1 MTKPFDIDPVYA
13 HYPYS
18 KFDFLYLRDGP
29 WPQLMPDRPMGD
41 IPEVVKVPA
50 AEQREFRRYVKTVY
64 LKRLWLNSIRGL
76 FYVFS
81 HDRYQAFDDERF
93 ARQLTEG
100 VYSKF
105 LAPWPENPAADQG
118 IGAELAA
125 KVAASSGTGA
135 LYYVDFSLMTIL
147 EDYCLP
153 GNYVAPSTVVFRET
167 DKYRFEPVALR
178 INDLVLGPENG
189 NAWVLAKY
197 FALQAAEYS
206 IKFVYHI
213 GLHFPFDTVNALT
226 KSILPKEHIVFQLL
240 EPHLLLSLPVNNAVL
255 ESPNSVVTDDP
266 NKTPFYA
273 PFATKSADVRR
284 LLFLAS
290 DGIGGHAA
298 YPTYDFFKIRPL
310 NRRSGADTPERLRT
324 RRVPSRFGEVMDR
337 YWTPY
342 ETFVRGVVDHY
353 VERIEKLNEAYARGE
368 ASPAETR
375 REIKEID
382 LDKLATWATQIA
394 VYIPHFPTA
403 AELISGGPGTY
414 AIDGALLTEA
424 LTTIIWTV
432 SIAHAMDHVD
442 DGRIMPDEKP
452 YRLRVPPPESA
463 DIAPVSPQSL
473 VARWDF
479 FSTLLILTTFSR
491 PITTRSMLDV
501 KYAFKPSSGLPKLA
515 QDFHENLLKTAAEI
529 RADRTL
535 DRPDATG
542 PRQWIELEDAACSVQ
557 Y

>member
-1 MTKPFDIDPVYA
+1 MTKHFYIDPVYV

-50 AEQREFRRYVKTVY
+50 AEQRQFRRYVKTVY
-64 LKRLWLNSIRGL
+64 LQRLLLNSIRGL
-76 FYVFS
+76 FYVLR

-105 LAPWPENPAADQG
+105 LVSWSDKPAEDKG

-125 KVAASSGTGA
+125 KVAASGDTGA
-135 LYYVDFSLMTIL
+135 LYYVDFSMMTIL

-153 GNYVAPSTVVFRET
+153 GNYVAPTTVVFREIG
-167 DKYRFEPVALR
+167 KYRFKPVALR

-189 NAWVLAKY
+189 NAWELAKY

-226 KSILPKEHIVFQLL
+226 KSILPREHIVFQLL

-290 DGIGGHAA
+290 DGIQGHAA
-298 YPTYDFFKIRPL
+298 YPTYDFFRIRPL
-310 NRRSGADTPERLRT
+310 NRRSGADTPPERRT
-324 RRVPSRFGEVMDR
+324 RLVPSRFGEVMDR

-342 ETFVRGVVDHY
+342 ETFVRGVVDRY
-353 VERIEKLNEAYARGE
+353 AGRIEKLNEAYNRGAMNTPEARGE
-368 ASPAETR
+368 L
-375 REIKEID
+375 KEVD

-394 VYIPHFPTA
+394 VYIPGFPTA
-403 AELISGGPGTY
+403 VDFIRGGPGAY
-414 AIDGALLTEA
+414 SIDRALLTEA

-463 DIAPVSPQSL
+463 DIAPFSRQSL

-479 FSTLLILTTFSR
+479 FSTWLILTTFSR
-491 PITTRSMLDV
+491 PITTRSMLEV
-501 KYAFKPSSGLPKLA
+501 KYGFRPSSGLPKLA
-515 QDFHENLLKTAAEI
+515 QDFHENLRKTAAEI
-529 RADRTL
+529 RADKTL

-542 PRQWIELEDAACSVQ
+542 PRQWIDLDEAACSVQ